1 MMQGVFEE
9 VSFRSYEDVPKE
21 SCKVFSKLT
30 NIEYFHLEGNVKNFW
45 ALLDQNI
52 RATFSS

>member
-1 MMQGVFEE
+1 MQGVFEE

-52 RATFSS
+52 RTTFSS